1 LLIGIKEVLQKSSDV
16 IKAFIEKVKNN
27 AIVVKLR
34 EKLKLDEKLSADKF
48 KQFFDIKTAKGVAKE
63 SINFLSSNII
73 SEATKLS
80 KKEEAIT
87 DSKELQKIIT
97 KYEDAVSGKT
107 PIVNPKTNK
116 PLSVNYCKEKLRLL
130 KKKLHSLNSNSSETN
145 SKETNKQESAS
156 ENKPVNQIKVNSERN
171 N

>member
-1 LLIGIKEVLQKSSDV
+1 LLIGIKEVIQKSSDV
-16 IKAFIEKVKNN
+16 IKAFIEKVRNN

-48 KQFFDIKTAKGVAKE
+48 KQFFKIKTAKGVAKE
-63 SINFLSSNII
+63 SINYISSNII

-80 KKEEAIT
+80 KTEEAIT
-87 DSKELQKIIT
+87 DPKELEEIIQ
-97 KYEDAVSGKT
+97 KYEDAMSGKT

-116 PLSVNYCKEKLRLL
+116 QLSANYCKEKLRLL
-130 KKKLHSLNSNSSETN
+130 KKKLQSLNSGNTE
-145 SKETNKQESAS
+145 ETNKPESAG
-156 ENKPVNQIKVNSERN
+156 ENKPVGQITADSKRN